1 MMPLFKR
8 GRSAIANSFGR
19 LLFPAVCAGCQ
30 SAVTRAGSVCPD
42 CWAQLRFIERPY
54 CEVLGLPF
62 SYDLGKG
69 FLSAEAIAEPPP
81 FGRLRAAVLYQ
92 DLAANL
98 VTSLKYG
105 DRTDLVPLMAGWMRR
120 AGDELLRDA
129 EIIVPVPLHAGRL
142 WRRKFNQSAELGRN
156 VAKHSGLTF
165 APLALKRVKATRS
178 QVGLGQKQRQDNMRG
193 AFKVA
198 DPRRFEIEGRRVLL
212 IDDVYT
218 TGATAA
224 SATRALRRAGARDV
238 DVLVFARVGSG
249 VGAGLA
255 AGPG

>member
-1 MMPLFKR
+1 MHLFKR
-8 GRSAIANSFGR
+8 GRAAISNSLGR

-30 SAVTRAGSVCPD
+30 SAVTRAGSVCPE
-42 CWAQLRFIERPY
+42 CWGKLRFIERPY

-81 FGRLRAAVLYQ
+81 FARLRAAVLYQ
-92 DLAANL
+92 DLASHL
-98 VTSLKYG
+98 VTALKYG

-120 AGDELLRDA
+120 AGAELLA
-129 EIIVPVPLHAGRL
+129 EAEVIVPVPLHAGRL
-142 WRRKFNQSAELGRN
+142 WRRRFNQSAELGRH
-156 VAKHSGLTF
+156 VAKHSGVAF

-178 QVGLGQKQRQDNMRG
+178 QVGLGQKQRQENVRG
-193 AFKVA
+193 AFRVA

-224 SATRALRRAGARDV
+224 SATRALKRAGARDV
-238 DVLVFARVGSG
+238 DILVFARVGP
-249 VGAGLA
+249 GLA
-255 AGPG
+255 SALAGDTA

>member
-1 MMPLFKR
+1 MHLFKR
-8 GRSAIANSFGR
+8 GRAALTNSLGR
-19 LLFPAVCAGCQ
+19 FLFPAVCAGCQ
-30 SAVTRAGSVCPD
+30 SAVTRSGSVCPN
-42 CWAQLRFIERPY
+42 CWAKLRFIERPF

-92 DLAANL
+92 DLAAHL
-98 VTSLKYG
+98 VTALKYG
-105 DRTDLVPLMAGWMRR
+105 DRTDLVPLMGGWMRR
-120 AGDELLRDA
+120 AGDELLLDA
-129 EIIVPVPLHAGRL
+129 DVIVPVPLHAGRL
-142 WRRKFNQSAELGRN
+142 WRRRFNQSAELGRN
-156 VAKHSGLTF
+156 IAKHSTIAF
-165 APLALKRVKATRS
+165 SPLALKRVKATRA

-193 AFKVA
+193 AFRVA
-198 DPRRFEIEGRRVLL
+198 DARRFEIEGRRVLL

-224 SATRALRRAGARDV
+224 SATRALKRAGAKDV
-238 DVLVFARVGSG
+238 DVLVFARVGAG

-255 AGPG
+255 AG